1 MKKAK
6 AKKKKL
12 TVKKRAVK
20 SGPLLARP
28 RERSRDNPRDR
39 ERSRQM

>member
-12 TVKKRAVK
+12 SVKKRAVK
-20 SGPLLARP
+20 SGPVLARP
-28 RERSRDNPRDR
+28 RERGRDNPRDR
-39 ERSRQM
+39 DRIRQM